1 MKNIHQHDKMRYLSS
16 VEHQM
21 VKYQTLYV
29 QYHFNHM
36 NLDIYASC
44 TDECRYHLQQGVD
57 GLTDQDKRQ
66 LLAVV
71 HDIKVVYIFLW
82 LITVLKLV

>member
-1 MKNIHQHDKMRYLSS
+1 MRYLSS

-21 VKYQTLYV
+21 VKYQTFYI

-44 TDECRYHLQQGVD
+44 TDECRYHLQRGVD
-57 GLTDQDKRQ
+57 WQTDHDYRQ

-71 HDIKVVYIFLW
+71 HDKKIVYIFMADNR
-82 LITVLKLV
+82 T